1 MPLCRPIFN
10 AREGTAGN
18 CVLSKIIR
26 EELIMPVY
34 QWVGKNRKNEVQ
46 KGEIEAVSE
55 EAVKAQLIRQRI
67 TPTKIKPKPKDLL
80 EGVSFLQPRVK
91 MHDIILFAR
100 QFSTMIDAGLPI
112 IQCLDILYSQ
122 QANATFKKMLKSIK
136 ESVEG
141 GATLAEALKKFP
153 KQFDDLFVNMIA
165 AGEAG
170 GILDAI
176 LRRLAAYMEK
186 TAKLKA
192 QVKGAMTYPTVT
204 LIIAILVLAVILV
217 FVIPVFQEMFADFGG
232 ELPVPTQLV
241 VAASEM
247 VKSKII
253 YLVIGLVLF
262 IIAFKKFYSTQKGQ
276 DVIDDLLLK
285 IPVFGELLRKVAVAK
300 FTRTMGTM
308 LASGVAILEALDIV
322 AKTAGNRT
330 VEKAIYNVRTGIAEG
345 RTMADPLQESG
356 VFPPMVCQM
365 IGVGESTGALDAML
379 EKIAD
384 FYDEE
389 VDQAVENL
397 TALIEPFMLVFLGV
411 TIGGLVVAMYL
422 PIFKMAGAIS

>member
-1 MPLCRPIFN
+1 
-10 AREGTAGN
+10 
-18 CVLSKIIR
+18 
-26 EELIMPVY
+26 MPVY
-34 QWVGKNRKNEVQ
+34 QWVGTNRKNETR
-46 KGEIEAVSE
+46 KGEMEAANE
-55 EAVKAQLIRQRI
+55 EAVRSNLNRLRI
-67 TPTKIKPKPKDLL
+67 TPNKIKKKPKDLL
-80 EGVSFLQPRVK
+80 ENVSWLQPKVVEK
-91 MHDIILFAR
+91 DIILFAR

-112 IQCLDILYSQ
+112 IQCLEILHVQ
-122 QANATFKKMLKSIK
+122 QQNKTFKRMIK
-136 ESVEG
+136 EIKEQVES
-141 GATLAEALKKFP
+141 GATLAEALKRFP

-186 TAKLKA
+186 AAKLKS
-192 QVKGAMTYPTVT
+192 QVKGAMTYPIVT
-204 LIIAILVLAVILV
+204 LIIAVLVLGVILV
-217 FVIPVFQEMFADFGG
+217 FVIPVFEEMFADFGG
-232 ELPVPTQLV
+232 ELPVPTQIV
-241 VAASEM
+241 VRASEI
-247 VKSKII
+247 VKSKILYI
-253 YLVIGLVLF
+253 IIGIF
-262 IIAFKKFYSTQKGQ
+262 IFGFAARKFYATEKGQ
-276 DVIDDLLLK
+276 DFMDDLQLK
-285 IPVFGELLRKVAVAK
+285 IPVIGELLRKVAVAK

-330 VEKAIYNVRTGIAEG
+330 VEKAIYDVRSGIAEG

-356 VFPPMVCQM
+356 VFPAMVCQM
-365 IGVGESTGALDAML
+365 ISVGESTGALDAML

-397 TALIEPFMLVFLGV
+397 TSLIEPFMLVFLGT

-422 PIFKMAGAIS
+422 PIFKMAGAL

>member
-1 MPLCRPIFN
+1 
-10 AREGTAGN
+10 
-18 CVLSKIIR
+18 
-26 EELIMPVY
+26 MPVY
-34 QWVGKNRKNEVQ
+34 QWVGKNRKDEVQ
-46 KGEIEAVSE
+46 KGEVEAVSE
-55 EAVKAQLIRQRI
+55 EAVKAQLTRQRI
-67 TPTKIKPKPKDLL
+67 TPTKVKKKPKDLF
-80 EGVSFLQPRVK
+80 ENVSFLQPKVK
-91 MHDIILFAR
+91 ERDVILFAR

-122 QANATFKKMLKSIK
+122 QGNATFKKMLKEIK

-153 KQFDDLFVNMIA
+153 KQFDSLFVNMIA

-170 GILDAI
+170 GILDGI

-186 TAKLKA
+186 AAKLKS
-192 QVKGAMTYPTVT
+192 QVKGAMTYPIVT
-204 LIIAILVLAVILV
+204 LIIAVVVLAVILV
-217 FVIPVFQEMFADFGG
+217 FVIPVFEEMFADFGG
-232 ELPVPTQLV
+232 ELPLPTQIV
-241 VAASEM
+241 VAMSDM

-253 YLVIGLVLF
+253 YIIIGLFLF
-262 IIAFKKFYSTQKGQ
+262 TIAFKKFHGTEKGREFV
-276 DVIDDLLLK
+276 DKMLLK
-285 IPVFGELLRKVAVAK
+285 IPVFGDLLRKVAVAK

-322 AKTAGNRT
+322 AKTAGNKT
-330 VEKAIYNVRTGIAEG
+330 VEKAIYSVRKGIAEG
-345 RTMADPLQESG
+345 RTMADPLAQSG
-356 VFPPMVCQM
+356 VFPSMVCQM
-365 IGVGESTGALDAML
+365 ISVGESTGALDAML
-379 EKIAD
+379 GKIAD

>member
-1 MPLCRPIFN
+1 
-10 AREGTAGN
+10 
-18 CVLSKIIR
+18 
-26 EELIMPVY
+26 MPVY
-34 QWVGKNRKNEVQ
+34 QWVGKDRKNEVK
-46 KGEIEAVSE
+46 KGELEAVSE
-55 EAVKAQLIRQRI
+55 DAVKAQLIRQRI
-67 TPTKIKPKPKDLL
+67 TPTKIKVKPKDLF
-80 EGVSFLQPRVK
+80 ENVSFLQPKVK
-91 MHDIILFAR
+91 EKDIILFAR

-112 IQCLDILYSQ
+112 IQCLDILFSQ
-122 QANATFKKMLKSIK
+122 QANATFKKMLKDIK

-186 TAKLKA
+186 AAKLKA
-192 QVKGAMTYPTVT
+192 QVKGAMTYPIVT
-204 LIIAILVLAVILV
+204 LIIAIVVLAVILV

-232 ELPVPTQLV
+232 ELPTPTKIV

-247 VKSKII
+247 AKSKILYI
-253 YLVIGLVLF
+253 IVGLVLF
-262 IIAFKKFYSTQKGQ
+262 IIAYKKFSSTEKGR
-276 DVIDDLLLK
+276 DVVDDLLLK
-285 IPVFGELLRKVAVAK
+285 LPVFGELLRKVAVAK

-330 VEKAIYNVRTGIAEG
+330 VEKAIYSVRAGIAEG

-389 VDQAVENL
+389 VDQAVDNL
-397 TALIEPFMLVFLGV
+397 TSLIEPFMLVFLGV

-422 PIFKMAGAIS
+422 PIFKMAGAIG

>member
-1 MPLCRPIFN
+1 
-10 AREGTAGN
+10 
-18 CVLSKIIR
+18 
-26 EELIMPVY
+26 MPVY
-34 QWVGKNRKNEVQ
+34 VWTGKNRSDVTQ
-46 KGEIEAVSE
+46 KGEMDAVSQ

-67 TPTKIKPKPKDLL
+67 TPTKIKKKPKDLF
-80 EGVSFLQPRVK
+80 ENVAFLQPKVK
-91 MHDIILFAR
+91 EHDVIIFAR

-122 QANATFKKMLKSIK
+122 QSNVTFQKMLKDIK

-186 TAKLKA
+186 AAKLKA
-192 QVKGAMTYPTVT
+192 QVKGAMTYPIVT
-204 LIIAILVLAVILV
+204 LIIAVVVLAVILV
-217 FVIPVFQEMFADFGG
+217 FVIPVFQEMFSDFGG
-232 ELPVPTQLV
+232 ELPAPTQFV
-241 VAASEM
+241 VAVSDM
-247 VKSKII
+247 VKSKIVYI
-253 YLVIGLVLF
+253 IVGIILF
-262 IIAFKKFYSTQKGQ
+262 IFAFKKFHSTQKGR
-276 DVIDDLLLK
+276 DMVDDLLLK

-330 VEKAIYNVRTGIAEG
+330 VEKAIYNVRSGIAEG
-345 RTMADPLQESG
+345 RTMADPLGESG

-422 PIFKMAGAIS
+422 PIFKMAGAV

>member
-1 MPLCRPIFN
+1 
-10 AREGTAGN
+10 
-18 CVLSKIIR
+18 
-26 EELIMPVY
+26 MPVY
-34 QWVGKNRKNEVQ
+34 QWVGKNRKDEVQ
-46 KGEIEAVSE
+46 KGEIEAVNE
-55 EAVKAQLIRQRI
+55 EAVKAQLARQRI
-67 TPTKIKPKPKDLL
+67 TPTKVKQKPKDLF
-80 EGVSFLQPRVK
+80 ENVSFLQPKVK
-91 MHDIILFAR
+91 ERDVILFAR

-122 QANATFKKMLKSIK
+122 QANATFKKMLKEIK

-153 KQFDDLFVNMIA
+153 KQFDSLFVNMIA

-186 TAKLKA
+186 AAKLKS
-192 QVKGAMTYPTVT
+192 QVKGAMTYPIVT
-204 LIIAILVLAVILV
+204 LIIAVVVLAVILV
-217 FVIPVFQEMFADFGG
+217 FVIPVFEEMFADFGG
-232 ELPVPTQLV
+232 ELPVPTQIV
-241 VAASEM
+241 VAMSDM
-247 VKSKII
+247 VKSKIVYI
-253 YLVIGLVLF
+253 IIGLVLF
-262 IIAFKKFYSTQKGQ
+262 IIALKKFYGTEKGREF
-276 DVIDDLLLK
+276 IDKMILK
-285 IPVFGELLRKVAVAK
+285 LPVFGDLLRKVAVAK

-322 AKTAGNRT
+322 AKTAGNKT
-330 VEKAIYNVRTGIAEG
+330 VEKAVYSVRKGIAEG
-345 RTMADPLQESG
+345 RTMADPLAQSG
-356 VFPPMVCQM
+356 VFPSMVCQM
-365 IGVGESTGALDAML
+365 ISVGESTGALDAML
-379 EKIAD
+379 GKIAD

>member
-1 MPLCRPIFN
+1 
-10 AREGTAGN
+10 
-18 CVLSKIIR
+18 
-26 EELIMPVY
+26 MPVY
-34 QWVGKNRKNEVQ
+34 QWIGKNRLNKVQ
-46 KGEIEAVSE
+46 KGEMEALSE
-55 EAVKAQLIRQRI
+55 EAVRASLIRQRI
-67 TPTKIKPKPKDLL
+67 TPSRIKQKPKDLL
-80 EGVSFLQPRVK
+80 ESIKFLQPRVK
-91 MHDIILFAR
+91 EHDIILFAR

-112 IQCLDILYSQ
+112 IQCLDILFSQ
-122 QANATFKKMLKSIK
+122 QSNATFKKMLKQIK

-153 KQFDDLFVNMIA
+153 KHFDDLFVNMIA

-186 TAKLKA
+186 AARLKSK
-192 QVKGAMTYPTVT
+192 VKGAMTYPLVT
-204 LIIAILVLAVILV
+204 LGIAVIVLAVILI
-217 FVIPVFQEMFADFGG
+217 FVIPVFEEMFADFGS
-232 ELPVPTQLV
+232 ELPVPTQVV
-241 VAASEM
+241 VAMSDM
-247 VKSKII
+247 VKSKIVYI
-253 YLVIGLVLF
+253 LVAIFLF
-262 IIAFKKFYSTQKGQ
+262 GFAFKKYYATEKGR
-276 DVIDDLLLK
+276 DAVDALMLK
-285 IPVFGELLRKVAVAK
+285 LPVFGLLLRKVAVAK

-330 VEKAIYNVRTGIAEG
+330 VEKAIYNVRSGIAEG
-345 RTMADPLQESG
+345 RTMADPLTESG

-365 IGVGESTGALDAML
+365 IAVGESTGALDAML
-379 EKIAD
+379 DKIAD

-389 VDQAVENL
+389 VDQAVENMM
-397 TALIEPFMLVFLGV
+397 AMIEPIMLVFLGV

>member
-1 MPLCRPIFN
+1 
-10 AREGTAGN
+10 
-18 CVLSKIIR
+18 
-26 EELIMPVY
+26 
-34 QWVGKNRKNEVQ
+34 
-46 KGEIEAVSE
+46 
-55 EAVKAQLIRQRI
+55 
-67 TPTKIKPKPKDLL
+67 
-80 EGVSFLQPRVK
+80 
-91 MHDIILFAR
+91 
-100 QFSTMIDAGLPI
+100 MIDAGLPI
-112 IQCLDILYSQ
+112 IQCLDILYTQ
-122 QANATFKKMLKSIK
+122 QTNTTFRKMLKEIK
-136 ESVEG
+136 ESVES

-153 KQFDDLFVNMIA
+153 KHFDDLFVNMIA

-186 TAKLKA
+186 AAKLKA
-192 QVKGAMTYPTVT
+192 KVKGAMTYPIVT
-204 LIIAILVLAVILV
+204 LIIAVLVLGVILV
-217 FVIPVFQEMFADFGG
+217 FVIPVFEEMFADFGG
-232 ELPVPTQLV
+232 ELPLATQFV

-253 YLVIGLVLF
+253 YIIGALIIFVFAFRKWHATEKGRDMVDSLVL
-262 IIAFKKFYSTQKGQ
+262 K
-276 DVIDDLLLK
+276 L
-285 IPVFGELLRKVAVAK
+285 PVFGDLLRKVAVSK

-330 VEKAIYNVRTGIAEG
+330 VEKAIYNVRSGIAEG
-345 RTMADPLQESG
+345 RTMADPLSESG

-365 IGVGESTGALDAML
+365 ISVGESTGALDAML

>member
-1 MPLCRPIFN
+1 
-10 AREGTAGN
+10 
-18 CVLSKIIR
+18 
-26 EELIMPVY
+26 MPVY
-34 QWVGKNRKNEVQ
+34 QWVGKNRLNKVQ
-46 KGEIEAVSE
+46 KGEMEAQSE
-55 EAVKAQLIRQRI
+55 DAVRASLLRQKI
-67 TPTKIKPKPKDLL
+67 TPSRIKPKPKDLL
-80 EGVSFLQPRVK
+80 QSISFLQPRVK
-91 MHDIILFAR
+91 DKDVILFAR

-112 IQCLDILYSQ
+112 IQCLDILHNQ
-122 QANATFKKMLKSIK
+122 QNNVTFKKMLKQVK

-186 TAKLKA
+186 AARLKSR
-192 QVKGAMTYPTVT
+192 VKGAMTYPLVT
-204 LIIAILVLAVILV
+204 LGIAVIVLAVILI
-217 FVIPVFQEMFADFGG
+217 FVIPVFEEMFSDFGS
-232 ELPVPTQLV
+232 ELPAPTQLV
-241 VAASEM
+241 VAMSDM
-247 VKSKII
+247 VKSKILYI
-253 YLVIGLVLF
+253 IGAFILF
-262 IIAFKKFYSTQKGQ
+262 MIAFKKYYATEKGR
-276 DVIDDLLLK
+276 DSVDALLLK
-285 IPVFGELLRKVAVAK
+285 LPVFGILLRKVAVTK

-308 LASGVAILEALDIV
+308 LSSGVAILEALDIV

-330 VEKAIYNVRTGIAEG
+330 VEKAIYNVRSGITEG
-345 RTMADPLQESG
+345 RTMADPLKESG

-365 IGVGESTGALDAML
+365 IAVGESTGALDAML

-389 VDQAVENL
+389 VDQAVENM
-397 TALIEPFMLVFLGV
+397 TALIEPIMLVFLGV